1 MSNATNIIL
10 EATTA
15 QEAVHLQRELML
27 PQKDL
32 LRLGVVAPTIIP
44 SLGKLRQDYEFVSS
58 WVIQQD
64 FVTRKKWKGG
74 EEDEEG
80 GHIS

>member
-1 MSNATNIIL
+1 MPNATNTIL

-15 QEAVHLQRELML
+15 QEAVHLQRELTL

-32 LRLGVVAPTIIP
+32 LYLDVVAHTIIP

-58 WVIQQD
+58 LGY
-64 FVTRKKWKGG
+64 TARPCHKK
-74 EEDEEG
+74 EREG
-80 GHIS
+80 GGLFH